1 MMKLGHRSE
10 GIDEV
15 RRRTNYLDNTLT
27 EIPRRSDLLESVVD
41 LMGKVT
47 DGYIAGT
54 YGTPLLVAPLATD
67 MIVESCAAVSHL
79 ASTLRSLITGPLDR
93 EAQEWTVASTTP
105 LVSSPRQAELS
116 KTYFK
121 DTASWQNTPQTKP
134 ARGGL
139 FTSTRVKGT
148 GKSMWHM
155 YLESYG
161 GTLFPKPWHTYQL
174 KLLKNVRILEVSS
187 AVRWANLAEKYP
199 IESGGLMFPDWN
211 RLRQDYDCVH
221 MTIPAIIATQ
231 GLRIIGNNG
240 IIAETYWDVE
250 STLWL
255 NWCFDL

>member
-1 MMKLGHRSE
+1 MMKLGQRSE
-10 GIDEV
+10 GVDEV
-15 RRRTNYLDNTLT
+15 RRRTSYLDKPLT
-27 EIPRRSDLLESVVD
+27 ETLGSSDLLESVVD

-47 DGYIAGT
+47 DGYIVGT

-79 ASTLRSLITGPLDR
+79 ARTLRSLITGPLDR

-105 LVSSPRQAELS
+105 LVSSPRQAELRQI
-116 KTYFK
+116 YFK
-121 DTASWQNTPQTKP
+121 DTVSWQNTPQTKP

-139 FTSTRVKGT
+139 FTSTRVKGIE
-148 GKSMWHM
+148 KSMWRM

-174 KLLKNVRILEVSS
+174 KLVNNVRILEVSS
-187 AVRWANLAEKYP
+187 AVRWANLVEKYP
-199 IESGGLMFPDWN
+199 IESGGLMFPDWK
-211 RLRQDYDCVH
+211 RLGQEYDCVH

-231 GLRIIGNNG
+231 GLRLIGNKG